1 MKGNLLGE
9 QFDPRVSQQIN
20 IRQSTH
26 GSGFDNAR
34 NTEQLNYLNNRNAWL
49 KMASSVYV
57 IGDDTNTEL
66 NLQQRTGEFG
76 TAADGTQFEKTEKY
90 NVGIDIDSDGVAD
103 GEQRLKDIG
112 IPNPENFLGN
122 LLAQQTVLF
131 NTLSTV
137 NPSTGAAVAVDE
149 KGVYNR
155 DATTSGTYDFRSGVT
170 KNSGLWNNNSYGLGG
185 TDFGLSP
192 APGLIDAKIE
202 CVNRGSIRKC
212 SISLKAYNKFQ
223 FELLELVYMRLGYSI
238 MLEWGWDKY
247 IANDGNYKQVENTI
261 IEDKW
266 FSQSGTSQVEMI
278 QQIKLY
284 RNLYDFNYDAFFGK
298 VTNFTWTFNSDGT
311 YDIVLD
317 LITIGDVIESLNV
330 TAPAAMITEAALEAE
345 TEDGYFSN
353 GKVFTK
359 LGGDIEGNQV
369 IAGAGSNTMSYQLYA
384 EIRDRNFANKET
396 AEQRK
401 FYSWET
407 ARAETNSNYPAIDK
421 SSFNYFMTFGKLMEF
436 LEQNTIPT
444 VMTTSGNPRKQI
456 EFDSED
462 YNVMSAFPNMVSLDP
477 KVCLIKPMFF
487 DTEGDGTIINT
498 PEYLSRL
505 NECVA
510 KDGDILFA
518 RIMNIYLN
526 FEHIAKV
533 LNEGDKDG
541 RLNVFTF
548 LETICKDIN
557 AALGNVCNLEPILK
571 DDYIVTIIDQNPIP
585 GLIPTDN
592 STPLEV
598 FGYNVEKGTSNF
610 ITDIK
615 FTSKIT
621 PQYATQISIGATGG
635 NSKTKN
641 EDSTAFSKWNKGLLD
656 RFAAQIVDSDNG
668 GKLTDEQRLQKAWDE
683 SEEVSDFVKFE
694 NLRGNFIKGTIL
706 GDDGKFSFK
715 EAGSN
720 IWSIITLKKSPL
732 EVLKSV
738 VGNGITAAIDESKS
752 IEEGGDG
759 PSKNVKFLN
768 ETFRNVEYQE
778 WIGIGKRKIKAIEE
792 AKKNAKITKDEYKA
806 MFGSNYNLWL
816 VRAFGGQTTFD
827 NKFAASNNAVKSFS
841 AYETLYTKME
851 SDFSG
856 QGKSA
861 YKAYQNT
868 TTDMLM
874 KKFAKPSGKIGF
886 IPVDLSLSLE
896 GMSGMLIYNSLPIR
910 QDFLPKQYNKA
921 LKFIITKVDHTIS
934 DNNWTTNL
942 GTLATSP
949 VETFPLGEAITANFS
964 SEGTFSNITYDVAG
978 PVPSDQAFRII
989 DNRSGASKSNVS
1001 IDYIVSQFN
1010 PNVAPKFRE
1019 LFEMLNTKYP
1029 GYTASV
1035 NAIGRTFGKSAQL
1048 QSQGANAAP
1057 GRSRHNY
1064 YGAVD
1069 FNIKDPQ
1076 GKTFKK
1082 AEREPWVT
1090 SGIVKE
1096 AKALGFAWGGDFA
1109 DYIDSVHFVIQF
1121 NVDTAYKN
1129 AQADNAG
1136 KNVAKWETK
1145 NTKLT

>member
-20 IRQSTH
+20 IRQQTH
-26 GSGFDNAR
+26 GSGFS
-34 NTEQLNYLNNRNAWL
+34 NTRSAEQINYLNNRNAWL
-49 KMASSVYV
+49 KMASSVYI
-57 IGDDTNTEL
+57 IGDKTNEEL
-66 NLQQRTGEFG
+66 NLQQRTGKKD
-76 TAADGTQFEKTEKY
+76 AAGNELTEKY
-90 NVGIDIDSDGVAD
+90 NVNTDVDGDKEAD
-103 GEQRLKDIG
+103 GLTRLKNIG
-112 IPNPENFLGN
+112 IPNPENFVGN

-137 NPSTGAAVAVDE
+137 NPSEGSKVTGKD
-149 KGVYNR
+149 GVYNR

-192 APGLIDAKIE
+192 APGLIDASIE
-202 CVNRGSIRKC
+202 CINRGSIRKC
-212 SISLKAYNKFQ
+212 SITLKAYNKFQ
-223 FELLELVYMRLGYSI
+223 FELLELVYMRLGYSV

-247 IANDGNYKQVENTI
+247 IANDGSYQQVENTI

-266 FSQSGTSQVEMI
+266 FSQSGVTQREMVN
-278 QQIKLY
+278 QIKLY

-298 VTNFTWTFNSDGT
+298 VKNFEWTFNADGT
-311 YDIVLD
+311 YDIKLD
-317 LITIGDVIESLNV
+317 LVTIGDVIESLNV
-330 TAPAAMITEAALEAE
+330 IAPAAMITEAALEAE
-345 TEDGYFSN
+345 TEDGWFSN
-353 GKVFTK
+353 GAVFNK
-359 LGGDIEGNQV
+359 LEVDGDVDGNQV
-369 IAGAGSNTMSYQLYA
+369 IAGAGSNRMSYQLYA
-384 EIRDRNFANKET
+384 EIRDRNFANNET
-396 AEQRK
+396 PEQRK

-407 ARAETNSNYPAIDK
+407 ARAATSNRYPAIDK
-421 SSFNYFMTFGKLMEF
+421 SNFNYFMTFGKLLEF
-436 LEQNTIPT
+436 LEQNTTPT
-444 VMTTSGNPRKQI
+444 VVSTSGNIRKQI
-456 EFDSED
+456 EFDSAD
-462 YNVMSAFPNMVSLDP
+462 YNIMSAFPNMVSLDP
-477 KVCLIKPMFF
+477 RVCLIKPLFF

-498 PEYLSRL
+498 PQYLARL
-505 NECVA
+505 NDCVV
-510 KDGDILFA
+510 KNGDILFA

-533 LNEGDKDG
+533 LNSGDKNG
-541 RLNVFTF
+541 ELNTFKF

-571 DDYIVTIIDQNPIP
+571 DDCIVTIIDQNPIP
-585 GLIPTDN
+585 GLIPEDK

-598 FGYNVEKGTSNF
+598 FGYNVEKDTSNF
-610 ITDIK
+610 VTDIK

-641 EDSTAFSKWNKGLLD
+641 TDSTAFSKWNNGLLD
-656 RFAAQIVDSDNG
+656 RFAAQIIDSEG
-668 GKLTDEQRLQKAWDE
+668 GGPPTNEEQLQKAWDE
-683 SEEVSDFVKFE
+683 AEEVNAFVEWNNKK
-694 NLRGNFIKGTIL
+694 NNFFKGVIL
-706 GDDGKFSFK
+706 GDDGKFDIK
-715 EAGSN
+715 EVGSK

-732 EVLKSV
+732 EVLTSV
-738 VGNGITAAIDESKS
+738 AADGVKEAVSESKS

-759 PSKNVKFLN
+759 PAKNVKFLG
-768 ETFRNVEYQE
+768 ETFGNKEYTE
-778 WIGIGKRKIKAIEE
+778 WIEIGKRKLKAIEE
-792 AKKNAKITKDEYKA
+792 AKKNKKISNDDYKA

-816 VRAFGGQTTFD
+816 IRAFGGKTTFNAKLATS
-827 NKFAASNNAVKSFS
+827 NKSVKTINDFS
-841 AYETLYTKME
+841 TLYTKME
-851 SDFSG
+851 DDFIG

-896 GMSGMLIYNSLPIR
+896 GMSGILIYNSLPIR
-910 QDFLPKQYNKA
+910 QNFLPPQYDKA
-921 LKFIITKVDHTIS
+921 LKFIITKVDHKIS
-934 DNNWTTNL
+934 DNNWTTSL

-949 VETFPLGEAITANFS
+949 VESFPLGEAITANFK
-964 SEGTFSNITYDVAG
+964 SEGTFSETTYDVAG

-1010 PNVAPKFRE
+1010 ENLQPKFRE

-1029 GYTASV
+1029 GYTAKV
-1035 NAIGRTFGKSAQL
+1035 NSIGRTFEKSAYL
-1048 QSQGANAAP
+1048 QTQGANAAP
-1057 GRSRHNY
+1057 GGSRHNY

-1069 FNIKDPQ
+1069 FNIKDPN
-1076 GKTFKK
+1076 GKTFRKK
-1082 AEREPWVT
+1082 EREPWIA

-1096 AKALGFAWGGDFA
+1096 AVALGFAWGGNFSG
-1109 DYIDSVHFVIQF
+1109 YVDSVHFAIQF
-1121 NVDTAYKN
+1121 RTKTAYKN